1 MGRPHGGG
9 LLGALNGVAADAV
22 ASALSAGLRGR
33 CPACGEGPLFQG
45 LLTVRAC
52 CPVCAVDL
60 SAQDS
65 GDGPVA
71 FIVPI
76 VVTLALLVDISY
88 SPPVWLHLLL
98 WLPLTM
104 VLVLALM
111 RPFKAV
117 LIALQYKHRRHDF
130 GEPARGHQARPSG
143 PGQGDGLA

>member
-1 MGRPHGGG
+1 M
-9 LLGALNGVAADAV
+9 
-22 ASALSAGLRGR
+22 
-33 CPACGEGPLFQG
+33 
-45 LLTVRAC
+45 
-52 CPVCAVDL
+52 CAVDL

-76 VVTLALLVDISY
+76 VVTLALLVEISY

-111 RPFKAV
+111 RPFKSV
-117 LIALQYKHRRHDF
+117 LIALQYKYRRHDF
-130 GEPARGHQARPSG
+130 
-143 PGQGDGLA
+143 D